1 MTSRKQAP
9 DLEAQ
14 RDALIEAALPHVPFD
29 GWTMTALERGAVDLG
44 LTSQDAHRLFPGSA
58 IDMIDRMNR
67 IADSRMLEAWEA
79 LDRTGMRTPERIT
92 TLVMLRFDWAL
103 PYREAVRRGL
113 SQLALPMHAPAGA
126 RMLYRTVD
134 AIWKAAGDRSTDYN
148 FYTKRGL
155 LAAVLTSTLLYW
167 LDDHSADSIETK
179 AFLER
184 RLKDVTVLPQV
195 TGRMKA
201 MIDRLP
207 SPSRLL
213 RARRMNAPF
222 RG

>member
-1 MTSRKQAP
+1 MTDRKQAP
-9 DLEAQ
+9 DLEAG
-14 RDALIEAALPHVPFD
+14 RDRLIEAALPHVPFD
-29 GWTMTALERGAVDLG
+29 GWSQAALERGAQDLG
-44 LTSQDAHRLFPGSA
+44 HAKEEAIRLFPGNA

-67 IADSRMLEAWEA
+67 IADRRMLEAWEA
-79 LDRTGMRTPERIT
+79 MDKSGMRTGERIA

-103 PYREAVRRGL
+103 PHREAVRRGL
-113 SQLALPMHAPAGA
+113 SLLSLPLNAPAGA

-155 LAAVLTSTLLYW
+155 LAAVMSATLLFW
-167 LDDHSADSIETK
+167 LDDRSPEMAETR
-179 AFLER
+179 AFLDR
-184 RLKDVTVLPQV
+184 RLADVMRVPQLS
-195 TGRMKA
+195 GKLKGLA
-201 MIDRLP
+201 ERLP
-207 SPSRLL
+207 SPARFL

>member
-1 MTSRKQAP
+1 MTSRKQAQ

-29 GWTMTALERGAVDLG
+29 GWTMTALERGAIDLG
-44 LTSQDAHRLFPGSA
+44 LPQEDALRLFPGSA
-58 IDMIDRMNR
+58 LDMIDRMNR
-67 IADSRMLEAWEA
+67 IADSRMLEAWDA

-103 PYREAVRRGL
+103 PHREAVRRGL
-113 SQLALPMHAPAGA
+113 SQLALPTHAPAAA

-134 AIWKAAGDRSTDYN
+134 AIWKAAGDRSADYN

-184 RLKDVTVLPQV
+184 RLKDVTFLPQL
-195 TGRMKA
+195 TGRIKA
-201 MIDRLP
+201 LAGRLP
-207 SPSRLL
+207 SPARLI